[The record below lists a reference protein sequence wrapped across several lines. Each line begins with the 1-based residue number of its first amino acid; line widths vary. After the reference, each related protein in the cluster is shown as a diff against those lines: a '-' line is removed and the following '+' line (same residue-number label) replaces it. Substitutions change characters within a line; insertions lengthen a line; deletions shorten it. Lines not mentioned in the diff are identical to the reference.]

1 MKAPIDDRVLEHIN
15 YLVDERVFN
24 VGEMKRHVRLF
35 VKNLFVDR
43 PLPVSFNRR
52 FFPSR
57 SDLRNLIYRQRQRK
71 LSGLLDQEEVLKL
84 VQKYSVDMPDS
95 LWFYRPSSTAA
106 EGDVNNNDSRCLLLV
121 FQMGWQQRLLLRY
134 GQEMVFFDATYR
146 TTRYAV
152 PLFFVCVHTNSGYC
166 VVATLVME
174 REDTASV
181 AEGLAALK
189 EMNPAWSPGAFM
201 VDSSEIEMNAIASVF
216 PGW

>member
-1 MKAPIDDRVLEHIN
+1 VKAPIDDRVLEHIN

-95 LWFYRPSSTAA
+95 LWF
-106 EGDVNNNDSRCLLLV
+106 
-121 FQMGWQQRLLLRY
+121 
-134 GQEMVFFDATYR
+134 
-146 TTRYAV
+146 
-152 PLFFVCVHTNSGYC
+152 
-166 VVATLVME
+166 
-174 REDTASV
+174 
-181 AEGLAALK
+181 
-189 EMNPAWSPGAFM
+189 
-201 VDSSEIEMNAIASVF
+201 
-216 PGW
+216 